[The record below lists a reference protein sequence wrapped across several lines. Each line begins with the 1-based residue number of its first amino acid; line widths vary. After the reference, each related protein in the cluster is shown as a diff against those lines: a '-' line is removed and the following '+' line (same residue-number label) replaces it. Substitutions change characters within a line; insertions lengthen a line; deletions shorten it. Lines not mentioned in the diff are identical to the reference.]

1 MMLDAKQTFDEVIRE
16 HAPDAATR
24 DRILANR
31 IYQQLSSALAG
42 SQEYMAMEKL
52 YEIHAEDR
60 FDLLVLDTPPSRN
73 ALDFL
78 EAPNRLLQFIEGRA
92 LQVFMRPTG
101 LGMKFFGRGASMMF
115 SVLRRI
121 TGVDLLEDLAEF
133 FQAFGGMVGGF
144 RERARKVNQLLADP
158 RTSFLVVCGP
168 QDEPISEAVYFHHKL
183 VEAEMHFGGV
193 IVNKVHYEG
202 EVAKPGPKLVGQLTE
217 LLGDPDLAHRASAN
231 LEDFRGLAKR
241 DRRNIERLA
250 LELGAPA
257 VIEVPY
263 LDDDVHD
270 LAGLLEVD
278 RYLFASGRKERAAIA
293 AGV

>member
-1 MMLDAKQTFDEVIRE
+1 
-16 HAPDAATR
+16 
-24 DRILANR
+24 
-31 IYQQLSSALAG
+31 
-42 SQEYMAMEKL
+42 MEKL

-60 FDLLVLDTPPSRN
+60 YDLLVLDTPPSRN

-144 RERARKVNQLLADP
+144 RERARGSTSCSP
-158 RTSFLVVCGP
+158 TRETSFLVVCGP
-168 QDEPISEAVYFHHKL
+168 QGEPISEAVYFHHKL

-202 EVAKPGPKLVGQLTE
+202 EVGEAPGRSWSAE
-217 LLGDPDLAHRASAN
+217 LDGAARRRRPRPPRRR
-231 LEDFRGLAKR
+231 EPRGLP
-241 DRRNIERLA
+241 RRWPSA
-250 LELGAPA
+250 TGATSS
-257 VIEVPY
+257 
-263 LDDDVHD
+263 
-270 LAGLLEVD
+270 
-278 RYLFASGRKERAAIA
+278 ASRSSSAPPR
-293 AGV
+293 